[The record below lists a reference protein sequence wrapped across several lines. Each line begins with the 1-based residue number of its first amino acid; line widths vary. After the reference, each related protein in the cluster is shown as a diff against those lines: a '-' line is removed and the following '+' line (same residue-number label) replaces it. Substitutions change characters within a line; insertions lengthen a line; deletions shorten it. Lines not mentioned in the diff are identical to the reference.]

1 MSWDRLDQQIPSS
14 VSDGDRQTIRQVTQ
28 EAIIKGDHDP
38 EIVLN
43 TVANALT
50 RVHLVSNLRAYVSS
64 AVTRS
69 VKRITVAQAKKD
81 QLAAAGVRP
90 LPSFA
95 DEDSIENAILLRE
108 LLGSLSPSDHE
119 IFSRRLEGEEFPEID
134 AAMALKRRTAE
145 SRFRICSESI
155 RQSIAKKAGSGKLW
169 RGR

>member
-1 MSWDRLDQQIPSS
+1 MDWESLDQRIPSS
-14 VSDGDRQTIRQVTQ
+14 VSDRDRQTIRQVTE
-28 EAIIKGDHDP
+28 EAIIKSNHDP

-50 RVHLVSNLRAYVSS
+50 RVHVVSDLRAYVRVC
-64 AVTRS
+64 VTRALR
-69 VKRITVAQAKKD
+69 RITIAQAKKD
-81 QLAAAGVRP
+81 QLAAAGSRR

-95 DEDSIENAILLRE
+95 DEDSIENTILVRE
-108 LLGSLSPSDHE
+108 LMESLSPSDRE
-119 IFSRRLEGEEFPEID
+119 IFERRLEGEEFPDID

>member
-1 MSWDRLDQQIPSS
+1 MDWDRLDQRIPSS
-14 VSDGDRQTIRQVTQ
+14 VSDADRQTIRQVAQ
-28 EAIIKGDHDP
+28 EAIIKSDHDA

-64 AVTRS
+64 AVNRA
-69 VKRITVAQAKKD
+69 VKRITWAQAKKD
-81 QLAAAGVRP
+81 QLAVAGLRP

-108 LLGSLSPSDHE
+108 LLESLSPSDRE

-134 AAMALKRRTAE
+134 TSMALKPRTAE
-145 SRFRICSESI
+145 SRFRICTESI
-155 RQSIAKKAGSGKLW
+155 RASIAKKAGCGKLW
-169 RGR
+169 RGH